1 MTYSIGEV
9 AKMLEVSSASL
20 RSWEKEGLIPKPYR
34 RPTNRRRYTQEDI
47 KAIREFLNQKNL
59 TK

>member
-1 MTYSIGEV
+1 MTYHIGEV
-9 AKMLEVSSASL
+9 AKMFDISTESL
-20 RSWEKEGLIPKPYR
+20 RSWEKQGLIPKPYR
-34 RPTNRRRYTQEDI
+34 RPTNRRQYTQEDI